1 MSNEVSILLRAK
13 DGFSGVFHKMDS
25 GIKTMMS
32 AVAGY
37 FSAGAVMGAIK
48 EFSRALTEI
57 KHSSDQLGISTTAFQ
72 VLAESAQKSG
82 LNVESL
88 QRGFAALKDAQGQA
102 AAGGDNPITKALQ
115 GLNIEIK
122 DFIALSPDKAFE
134 LLSQKMVQAG
144 GDVVQISA
152 IFDLIG
158 KQAGYKFNA
167 VMREVG
173 SKGIAELAAGME
185 AQGKLISEA
194 MINTMALVERA
205 IIETKQKLTA
215 GVAWQLQSAAKF
227 SGKDWAAIAVTGIA
241 GYIVALARVQE
252 EVTKENQLQ
261 AAGAKIEEDRRA
273 KAAADSQKAAEA
285 LAKKTAATKAE
296 WQRLVDV
303 DKAQKELDSTIRE
316 GKLSGADPD
325 EKKAILV
332 QEAMAVADRIS
343 ALMGVK
349 NAESIILELRNEQAQ
364 LANQIAEIDRQAAD
378 RNVKKAQEAA
388 QSYLGTRLQ
397 LAQLMLAAGE
407 EAGAGAGQQM
417 QALRAQTVRDFVTEQ
432 KAKIATHMTARHER
446 AVIQALEARAGKN
459 WENIGKLKPA
469 EQDLV
474 KGAKRKADAE
484 LEAWA
489 KGVQAEVEQRRA
501 QKLIDAI
508 EKAQKAMSEAHI
520 RKLEEVRIL
529 LDKNLKAQR

>member
-1 MSNEVSILLRAK
+1 
-13 DGFSGVFHKMDS
+13 
-25 GIKTMMS
+25 
-32 AVAGY
+32 
-37 FSAGAVMGAIK
+37 
-48 EFSRALTEI
+48 
-57 KHSSDQLGISTTAFQ
+57 
-72 VLAESAQKSG
+72 
-82 LNVESL
+82 
-88 QRGFAALKDAQGQA
+88 
-102 AAGGDNPITKALQ
+102 
-115 GLNIEIK
+115 
-122 DFIALSPDKAFE
+122 
-134 LLSQKMVQAG
+134 
-144 GDVVQISA
+144 
-152 IFDLIG
+152 
-158 KQAGYKFNA
+158 
-167 VMREVG
+167 
-173 SKGIAELAAGME
+173 
-185 AQGKLISEA
+185 
-194 MINTMALVERA
+194 
-205 IIETKQKLTA
+205 
-215 GVAWQLQSAAKF
+215 
-227 SGKDWAAIAVTGIA
+227 
-241 GYIVALARVQE
+241 
-252 EVTKENQLQ
+252 
-261 AAGAKIEEDRRA
+261 
-273 KAAADSQKAAEA
+273 
-285 LAKKTAATKAE
+285 
-296 WQRLVDV
+296 
-303 DKAQKELDSTIRE
+303 
-316 GKLSGADPD
+316 
-325 EKKAILV
+325 
-332 QEAMAVADRIS
+332 
-343 ALMGVK
+343 MGVK